1 MAHAMDELLNSS
13 TLSEEVRSSLS
24 EAWETQLTEARESI
38 TAELREE
45 FAQRYENDKS
55 NLVEAADKMITDV
68 ISKELE
74 EFKEDKAKV
83 AEDRVAY
90 RKHMKEHAKVLDQ
103 FVMDTLGKEIKELRQ
118 DRVAQDNNMT
128 KLEGFVMEQLTKE
141 LNEFHED
148 KRSLVEAKVKMI
160 KEGKEVI
167 NQTKADF
174 IKTAAKKV
182 EGIMENTIKSE
193 LNTLR
198 EDIKTAKE
206 NTFGRKIF
214 ETFAAEFMS
223 SYLNEGT
230 EVAKLN
236 KVVEDLQGEI
246 ENKDKAIAEKE
257 VMIAE
262 SEKQTRIAKDTA
274 ERKQIMQEMMQP
286 LSKDHKEIMGAL
298 LESVKTD
305 KLQNAFNKYLPS
317 VLKEDAK
324 QAKKKVLS
332 ESTTEIT
339 GNKAEASASADGKT
353 ADIVYLQKLAGI
365 KN

>member
-1 MAHAMDELLNSS
+1 MAHAMDELLNSN

-24 EAWETQLTEARESI
+24 EAWDTQLTEARETI

-45 FAQRYENDKS
+45 FAQRYENDKAQI
-55 NLVEAADKMITDV
+55 VEAADTMIGDV
-68 ISKELE
+68 IAKELE
-74 EFKEDKAKV
+74 EFQADKAKV
-83 AEDRVAY
+83 AEDRVSY
-90 RKHMKEHAKVLDQ
+90 RKHMKEHAKLLDS
-103 FVMDTLGKEIKELRQ
+103 FVMDTLRKEINELRE
-118 DRVAQDNNMT
+118 DRVVQEANMS

-174 IKTAAKKV
+174 IKTAATKV
-182 EGIMENTIKSE
+182 NGILENTLKSE

-214 ETFAAEFMS
+214 ETFAAEFMG

-230 EVAKLN
+230 EVSKLS
-236 KVVEDLQGEI
+236 KVVESLQGEI
-246 ENKDKAIAEKE
+246 KNKNKAIAEKE
-257 VMIAE
+257 VLVQE
-262 SEKQTRIAKDTA
+262 SAKRARIAADTA

-324 QAKKKVLS
+324 KPQKKVLS
-332 ESTTEIT
+332 ESSKEIT
-339 GNKAEASASADGKT
+339 GNKALHKSAEVESG
-353 ADIVYLQKLAGI
+353 ADIVYLRKLAGI
-365 KN
+365 S